1 MIYKFLKV
9 AICFILFL
17 EVSILTTRPPAMA
30 SSVYDFF
37 TNEISLDPA
46 VAANP
51 KDELYSLCDDPMTE
65 PMKIINENL
74 KFEDSQRLRG
84 CFIEN
89 SGFLVV
95 GVIGLQ
101 GVGKS
106 SVANLLA
113 NRLIEGPPFESP
125 FPVQTLDSLV
135 EGYPKTT
142 AGVDMYITQDRI
154 IILDTQPILDWS
166 LTDLHIQHNLRTQKQ
181 RQQREEHQEVVEV
194 TGGSSTSGKWSV
206 DGFAEI
212 TSLQLIS
219 FLVSVCHV
227 VVCVQDNLSN
237 PSILRLIDRAFG
249 WKPLILIDDI
259 VTTPSFGGN
268 QSILKGSR
276 RHPLPMAVT
285 VTAESEV
292 VDAKL
297 TKPEVTVMEE
307 EEAEAVV
314 EEEEE
319 EGGVACENEAPES
332 NETGLG
338 QTPTTAPK
346 VCTSSD
352 ADVVAAAS
360 ASPTEMG
367 AVEEVA
373 EQAEVRDFVNQLLRL
388 TDYTAS
394 LVHVYNCAPVKA
406 FVNPRI
412 ADDRL
417 SAYRRLLT
425 QAFPSRLQLA
435 SLVKMGPHVLQ
446 RHILS
451 RQKRLREQKQQA
463 AAAATTTTNVDI
475 DGEIQMISALNL
487 TEEQN
492 RRGIPAMKSEA
503 SMEATEAEIV
513 AECCEELEMVA
524 KGTRN
529 LRKGVGRSCVN
540 TTVAPIAASIS
551 RAVPKRTAGKVFNG
565 EDRVAALKD
574 FSRRITEGRKI
585 HLEPSASISS
595 PRLFLL
601 PATNEKGEVA
611 FGSPTYM
618 QCAHLLQEAILST
631 PRRHPAPSHANM
643 TELQWFEF
651 ARQTWNSLAPTSS
664 SSSSSSS
671 YLSDYHRLLVSNSL

>member
-1 MIYKFLKV
+1 
-9 AICFILFL
+9 
-17 EVSILTTRPPAMA
+17 MA

-37 TNEISLDPA
+37 KNEVPVDPP

-65 PMKIINENL
+65 PMKLINENL
-74 KFEDSQRLRG
+74 KFEDSQKLRG

-106 SVANLLA
+106 SVANLFA
-113 NRLIEGPPFESP
+113 NRLVEGPPFDSP

-135 EGYPKTT
+135 EGYPRTT
-142 AGVDMYITQDRI
+142 AGVDIYVTQDRI
-154 IILDTQPILDWS
+154 ILLDTQPLLDWS
-166 LTDLHIQHNLRTQKQ
+166 LTDLHIQYNLRTQKQ
-181 RQQREEHQEVVEV
+181 QQQRDEHQEVVEV

-212 TSLQLIS
+212 TSLQLVS

-237 PSILRLIDRAFG
+237 PFVLRLIDRAFG

-259 VTTPSFGGN
+259 VTTPNLGGN
-268 QSILKGSR
+268 PSILKGGR
-276 RHPLPMAVT
+276 RQPHPLQ
-285 VTAESEV
+285 VTALVESEIADTKV
-292 VDAKL
+292 
-297 TKPEVTVMEE
+297 TKPEVTAME
-307 EEAEAVV
+307 EEAEAAV

-338 QTPTTAPK
+338 QTPTTAVK

-352 ADVVAAAS
+352 AVVAAAAAAS
-360 ASPTEMG
+360 ASRTGMG

-394 LVHVYNCAPVKA
+394 LVHVYNCAPVEA

-435 SLVKMGPHVLQ
+435 SLVKMGPRILQ
-446 RHILS
+446 RHMLS
-451 RQKRLREQKQQA
+451 RQKRLHEQKQQV
-463 AAAATTTTNVDI
+463 ATTTATTSNVDMV
-475 DGEIQMISALNL
+475 GEIQLISAIDL

-492 RRGIPAMKSEA
+492 KREISAMKNEA
-503 SMEATEAEIV
+503 SMEATEAEII
-513 AECCEELEMVA
+513 AECCEELEMA
-524 KGTRN
+524 NKGAQN
-529 LRKGVGRSCVN
+529 HRKGVGKPCAT
-540 TTVAPIAASIS
+540 TTVTSVPGSMS
-551 RAVPKRTAGKVFNG
+551 KAVPKCTAGKVFDG
-565 EDRVAALKD
+565 EDRVAALRD
-574 FSRRITEGRKI
+574 FSRCITEGRKT

-618 QCAHLLQEAILST
+618 QCAYLLQEAILST
-631 PRRHPAPSHANM
+631 PRHHPALSRSNM

-651 ARQTWNSLAPTSS
+651 ARQTWNGLAPTSSS

-671 YLSDYHRLLVSNSL
+671 YLSDYHRLLVNNSL

>member
-1 MIYKFLKV
+1 
-9 AICFILFL
+9 
-17 EVSILTTRPPAMA
+17 MA

-37 TNEISLDPA
+37 TNEISIDPA

-74 KFEDSQRLRG
+74 KFEDSQKLRG

-142 AGVDMYITQDRI
+142 AGVDVYITQDRI

-181 RQQREEHQEVVEV
+181 HQQRKEHQEVVEV

-268 QSILKGSR
+268 QSILRGSR
-276 RHPLPMAVT
+276 RHPLPTAVT
-285 VTAESEV
+285 VTAESKV

-297 TKPEVTVMEE
+297 TKPEVTVVE
-307 EEAEAVV
+307 EEAEVVV

-352 ADVVAAAS
+352 AVVVAAAS

-394 LVHVYNCAPVKA
+394 LVHVYNCAPVEA

-451 RQKRLREQKQQA
+451 RQKRLCEQKQPA

-475 DGEIQMISALNL
+475 DGEIQMISALDL

-492 RRGIPAMKSEA
+492 GRGIPAMKSKA

-529 LRKGVGRSCVN
+529 LRKGVGRSCIN
-540 TTVAPIAASIS
+540 TTVTPIAASIF
-551 RAVPKRTAGKVFNG
+551 RAVPKRTVGKVFNG

-631 PRRHPAPSHANM
+631 PRHHPAPSHANM

-651 ARQTWNSLAPTSS
+651 ARQTWNGLAPTS

>member
-1 MIYKFLKV
+1 
-9 AICFILFL
+9 
-17 EVSILTTRPPAMA
+17 MA

-37 TNEISLDPA
+37 KDEISVDPP

-65 PMKIINENL
+65 PMKLINENL
-74 KFEDSQRLRG
+74 KFEDNQKLRG

-95 GVIGLQ
+95 GIIGLQ

-106 SVANLLA
+106 SVANLFA
-113 NRLIEGPPFESP
+113 NRLVEGHPFDSP

-135 EGYPKTT
+135 EGYPRTT
-142 AGVDMYITQDRI
+142 AGVDIYITQDRI
-154 IILDTQPILDWS
+154 ILLDTQPLLDWS
-166 LTDLHIQHNLRTQKQ
+166 LTDLHIQYNLRTQKQ
-181 RQQREEHQEVVEV
+181 QQQRDEHQEVVEV

-212 TSLQLIS
+212 TSLQLVS

-237 PSILRLIDRAFG
+237 PFVLRLIDRAFG

-259 VTTPSFGGN
+259 VTTPNFGGN
-268 QSILKGSR
+268 PSILKGSR
-276 RHPLPMAVT
+276 RQPHPLQ
-285 VTAESEV
+285 VTAVVESEIADTKV
-292 VDAKL
+292 A
-297 TKPEVTVMEE
+297 KPEVTAME
-307 EEAEAVV
+307 EEAEVAV

-338 QTPTTAPK
+338 QTPTTAVK

-352 ADVVAAAS
+352 AVVAAATAAP
-360 ASPTEMG
+360 ASRTGMG

-394 LVHVYNCAPVKA
+394 LVHVYNCAPVEA

-435 SLVKMGPHVLQ
+435 SLVKMGPRILQ
-446 RHILS
+446 RHALS
-451 RQKRLREQKQQA
+451 RQKRLHEQKQQV
-463 AAAATTTTNVDI
+463 ATTTTTTSNVDM
-475 DGEIQMISALNL
+475 DGEIQLISAIDL

-492 RRGIPAMKSEA
+492 KREIPAMKNEA
-503 SMEATEAEIV
+503 SMEATEAEII

-524 KGTRN
+524 KGAQN
-529 LRKGVGRSCVN
+529 HRKGVGKPCAT
-540 TTVAPIAASIS
+540 TTVTSVPGPISK
-551 RAVPKRTAGKVFNG
+551 AVPKCTAEKAFDG
-565 EDRVAALKD
+565 EDRIAALRD
-574 FSRRITEGRKI
+574 FSRCITEGRKT

-618 QCAHLLQEAILST
+618 QCAYLLQEAILST
-631 PRRHPAPSHANM
+631 PRHHPAPSRSNM

-651 ARQTWNSLAPTSS
+651 ARQTWNGLAPTSSS